1 LPLNQFSINPLS
13 SPLINMFSINL
24 FYLSLFI
31 NLFNLNR

>member
-13 SPLINMFSINL
+13 SPFSQFNL
-24 FYLSLFI
+24 NLFI